1 MNLDTDEAYSIS
13 RNIAAIESVSNTAY
27 GIFTEE
33 REGARTV
40 YPYEV
45 HNRSPATTDEPEY
58 EEISK

>member
-13 RNIAAIESVSNTAY
+13 RNIAAIESVSN
-27 GIFTEE
+27 TEE